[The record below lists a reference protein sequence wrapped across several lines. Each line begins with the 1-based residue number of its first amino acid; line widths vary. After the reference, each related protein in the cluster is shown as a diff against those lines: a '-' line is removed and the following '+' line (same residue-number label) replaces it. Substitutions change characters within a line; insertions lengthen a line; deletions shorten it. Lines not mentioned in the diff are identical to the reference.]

1 MILRWISLKKFFAV
15 EFHCHFDMRWYP
27 FDTQDCSA
35 ELGVANGGNFLELV
49 KDKMEYIGDRDVT
62 KYVISETEDYKKND
76 KLIFKMSFGR
86 SIMSVMMTTMLP
98 TTIIILVALGTN
110 YYEEEHFK
118 TVIPVNLTCLL
129 LMVNLFVGLS
139 KRLPET
145 SYLKMIDAWLVFNL
159 TVPFT
164 NVSLHGYLDH
174 LRKKLK
180 KMKGMEYNFFV
191 RLALIY

>member
-174 LRKKLK
+174 LRNKPKELK
-180 KMKGMEYNFFV
+180 GKEYKTIFV
-191 RLALIY
+191 TLTY